1 MAEPFETKT
10 ADFVVGETRV
20 TIVLNGERGYVS
32 YTGTM
37 EGGGQIADRLREL
50 VAEKAPG
57 ATDVIDVCDDWDKLH
72 LKPLG
77 EVDAQDLQA
86 ALVNLGFLD
95 GERYGAAAFEDLDEA
110 EFSNGDETIDSRVII
125 SRIEAL
131 TGAFEAAGLDF
142 NDLPEDAAE
151 DITDAAQELKA
162 LKALEDEAE
171 DVAGDWRHGE
181 TLIRES
187 YFTAWAEEYVSDIG
201 DLPREIPSY
210 LAIDWE
216 KTANNLKV
224 DYTEVDFDGV
234 TYLIR

>member
-1 MAEPFETKT
+1 MAETFETKT
-10 ADFVVGETRV
+10 VDFVIGEIRV
-20 TIVLNGERGYVS
+20 TIVLSGERDYVS

-37 EGGGQIADRLREL
+37 EGGGQIVNRLREL
-50 VAEKAPG
+50 VAEKAPS

-72 LKPLG
+72 LKALG
-77 EVDAQDLQA
+77 AVDEQDLQA
-86 ALVNLGFLD
+86 ALTNLGFID
-95 GERYGAAAFEDLDEA
+95 GARYGAAAFEDLDEA
-110 EFSNGDETIDSRVII
+110 DFSNGDQTIDSRDII

-142 NDLPEDAAE
+142 NNLPEDVGD

-171 DVAGDWRHGE
+171 GYAADWRHGE

-187 YFTAWAEEYVSDIG
+187 YFTEWAEDYVSDIG